1 VMSETTNVM
10 LVGVGGQGTILASRV
25 LAQLLLDAGLDVKMS
40 EVHGMAQRGGSVTTH
55 VRFGR
60 RVAAPTISPGQAHFI
75 LAFECMEASRYAHYL
90 TKDGVIIA
98 NTRRI
103 PSLPILIGRE
113 AYPDDIASR
122 LASRC
127 IDARWLDASAV
138 AAGLGNVRVEN
149 TVLLGAFS
157 TFLAFPEDAWKQALG
172 TVIPTKHVELNL
184 AAFAAGRRL
193 TQQ

>member
-1 VMSETTNVM
+1 
-10 LVGVGGQGTILASRV
+10 
-25 LAQLLLDAGLDVKMS
+25 MS

-55 VRFGR
+55 VRFGV

-75 LAFECMEASRYAHYL
+75 LAFECMEAARYAHYL

-122 LASRC
+122 LTALGVNVH
-127 IDARWLDASAV
+127 WLDASTV
-138 AAGLGNVRVEN
+138 AADLGNVRVEN

-157 TFLAFPEDAWKQALG
+157 TFLAFPEDAWAQALR
-172 TVIPTKHVELNL
+172 TVIPAKHIELNL

-193 TQQ
+193 THQ

>member
-1 VMSETTNVM
+1 MMSETTNVM

-157 TFLAFPEDAWKQALG
+157 TFLAVPEDAWKQALG

>member
-1 VMSETTNVM
+1 MSETTNVM

-25 LAQLLLDAGLDVKMS
+25 LAQLLLDAGFEVKMS

-55 VRFGR
+55 VRFGQ

-75 LAFECMEASRYAHYL
+75 LAFECMEAARHAHYL
-90 TKDGVIIA
+90 REGGVIIA

-113 AYPDDIASR
+113 AYPDDINGR
-122 LASRC
+122 LAARGL
-127 IDARWLDASAV
+127 DAHWLDASAV
-138 AAGLGNVRVEN
+138 AAGLGNARVEN

-157 TFLAFPEDAWKQALG
+157 TFLAFTEDAWKHALR
-172 TVIPTKHVELNL
+172 TVIPAKHIELNL
-184 AAFAAGRRL
+184 AAFAAGRGL

>member
-1 VMSETTNVM
+1 MSETINVM

-25 LAQLLLDAGLDVKMS
+25 LAQLALDAGLDVKMS

-55 VRFGR
+55 VRFGE
-60 RVAAPTISPGQAHFI
+60 RVAAPTISPGQADFM
-75 LAFECMEASRYAHYL
+75 LAFECMEAARHAHYL
-90 TKDGVIIA
+90 REDGVIVA

-113 AYPDDIASR
+113 AYPEDIPDR
-122 LASRC
+122 LIARG
-127 IDARWLDASAV
+127 IDARWLDASGI
-138 AAGLGNVRVEN
+138 AAGLGNARAEN

-157 TFLAFPEDAWKQALG
+157 EFIAFPEDAWKQALRA
-172 TVIPTKHVELNL
+172 VIPAKHIELNL

>member
-1 VMSETTNVM
+1 MSEATNVM

-25 LAQLLLDAGLDVKMS
+25 LAQLLLDAGFDVKMS

-75 LAFECMEASRYAHYL
+75 LAFECMEAARYAHYL
-90 TKDGVIIA
+90 TRDGVIIA

-103 PSLPILIGRE
+103 PSLPILIGHE
-113 AYPDDIASR
+113 AYPNDIENR
-122 LASRC
+122 LATRG
-127 IDARWLDASAV
+127 IDARWLDASGI
-138 AAGLGNVRVEN
+138 AADLGNVRVEN

-157 TFLAFPEDAWKQALG
+157 SLVAFPEDAWAQALR
-172 TVIPTKHVELNL
+172 TVIPAKHIELNL